1 MKQYAPPALASKAI
15 EVEQV
20 HSSSETS
27 KLSERNQLQEV
38 QQEEFL
44 KADKSSEVK
53 KVELNNSSNTY
64 EFTLTNTNFGFNN
77 SSQDFFVRAQ
87 RGSSENQYPTEDMM
101 KLKSYIM
108 NLNNASQE
116 IKLEEIIT

>member
-1 MKQYAPPALASKAI
+1 MEFGLIPKLDQYIDAKAI

-20 HSSSETS
+20 HSSSPTS
-27 KLSERNQLQEV
+27 KLSERNQLEEV
-38 QQEEFL
+38 QQDEFL
-44 KADKSSEVK
+44 KTDKSSEVK
-53 KVELNNSSNTY
+53 KAELKSSANTY

-77 SSQDFFVRAQ
+77 ASHDFFVKAQ

-108 NLNNASQE
+108 SLNSDS
-116 IKLEEIIT
+116 

>member
-1 MKQYAPPALASKAI
+1 MEFGLIPKLDQYIDAKAI

-53 KVELNNSSNTY
+53 KAELNSSANTY

-108 NLNNASQE
+108 NLNNAS
-116 IKLEEIIT
+116 